1 MHHGAARPFSFLLIL
16 SALVLQTG
24 QASGQGGPTA
34 PRDGVRITRTG
45 TTDTIRAVR
54 ATGPIR
60 VDGRLDEPAWAVAP
74 PASNF
79 VQRDP
84 DEGEPGSERT
94 EVRVLYDD
102 DALYIGGRMFES
114 DPSRIR
120 ARLARRDEPIWNADV
135 LEFYID
141 SRNDGLSAFVFRIT
155 PAGALRDATMDA
167 NLGQDNS
174 WDAVWEGAAS
184 MDSLGWS
191 AEVRIPFGQLRY
203 STAPG
208 DSVWGIMFL
217 RLTAWRGEWAYLPA
231 RPKAAVQRPADF
243 ARLVGLSE
251 LPRRREVELI
261 PYAAARASRLE
272 RQSGNPFRTG
282 TQSDVSVGADLRY
295 GLTSNLTLSATVNP
309 DFGQVEVDPARINLT
324 QNELFFPERRPFF
337 VESAETFRFGQARVG
352 SLSPLTFHSLG
363 NISAMSGVLNPSSF
377 EAFHSRRIGRVP
389 QRDLTGQYDFVEMPE
404 DVTIGGAAKLTGRTT
419 RGLSLGLLDA
429 VTAREQARVFSVGG
443 VPVRETVEPQ
453 TNYLVARARQEMRE
467 GNTVLGGLLTAV
479 NRDMSDAGTAAVL
492 RRDAYFTG
500 IDLQHSWLQRMW
512 SFDAALGQSVV
523 AGTPEAIALTQRSP
537 VRYLQRPDRETMRF
551 DPARRRLSGTT
562 AHVGLARNAGQHWVG
577 NVFYRGVSPG
587 LEVNDVGFQTLA
599 GFHSASWSVAYK
611 EDAPGRLLRNYLFR
625 PYGFA
630 YWNWDGFLGRN
641 VAGLSAEATLSNFWQ
656 ILIRPEVSDGRLDA
670 FLSRGGPVMR
680 RADANRLEI
689 ALLSDRRTTL
699 TTDLGYTRETE
710 EIGSWHH
717 QFSSTFDWRPI
728 QQLRVALSPG
738 YAQRVNRAQHV
749 AQFADAD
756 AAATFDRR
764 YVFGSL
770 RYRELSVTSRLDWTF
785 SPRLS
790 LQLFAQP
797 LAAAGEFLDLKA
809 LASPGTLDFLMLG
822 EAEGT
827 LARNGQ
833 TVTFF
838 PAGAAFTIRDP
849 NFKTRTL
856 VGNAVARWEYR
867 PGSALFFVWQQRR
880 AGIGDDFGLHPT
892 RDIREVFSDRPQNI
906 FAVKG
911 TYWLR
916 W

>member
-1 MHHGAARPFSFLLIL
+1 MLHRAARPLSSFLVAC
-16 SALVLQTG
+16 ALALPADRADG
-24 QASGQGGPTA
+24 QLVAGGE
-34 PRDGVRITRTG
+34 GVRVTRTG
-45 TTDTIRAVR
+45 VADTIRAVR
-54 ATGPIR
+54 ASGPIR
-60 VDGRLDEPAWAVAP
+60 VDGRLDERAWAAAP
-74 PASNF
+74 PAGNF

-84 DEGEPGSERT
+84 DEGQPASERT

-102 DALYIGGRMFES
+102 EALYVGGRMFES
-114 DPSRIR
+114 DPGRIR

-174 WDAVWEGAAS
+174 WDAVWEGAATV
-184 MDSLGWS
+184 DSLGWS

-203 STAPG
+203 SAAPG

-217 RLTAWRGEWAYLPA
+217 RLIAWRGEWAYLPA

-243 ARLVGLSE
+243 ARLVGLSS
-251 LPRRREVELI
+251 LPGRREVELI
-261 PYAAARASRLE
+261 PYVAARTQRLE
-272 RQSGNPFRTG
+272 PQSGNPFRNG
-282 TQSDVSVGADLRY
+282 AQSDVTIGADVRY
-295 GLTSNLTLSATVNP
+295 GVTSNLTLSGTINP

-352 SLSPLTFHSLG
+352 ALSPLTFHSLG
-363 NISAMSGVLNPSSF
+363 NISSMSGLLNPSSF

-389 QRDLTGQYDFVEMPE
+389 QRDITAQYDFVEMPE
-404 DVTIGGAAKLTGRTT
+404 EVTIAGAAKLTGRTT
-419 RGLSLGLLDA
+419 RGLSIGLLNA
-429 VTAREQARVFSVGG
+429 VTAREQARAFTSAEGL
-443 VPVRETVEPQ
+443 RTEIVEPQ
-453 TNYLVARARQEMRE
+453 TNYLVARTRQEMRE

-479 NRDMSDAGTAAVL
+479 NRDVGDGATAAVL

-500 IDLQHSWLQRMW
+500 VDLQHSWLQRQW
-512 SFDAALGQSVV
+512 SFDAAFGHSLV

-562 AHVGLARNAGQHWVG
+562 THLGLARNAGQHWVG

-599 GFHSASWSVAYK
+599 GFHAASWSVAYK
-611 EDAPGRLLRNYLFR
+611 EDAPGRLLRNYLVR
-625 PYGFA
+625 PYGFT

-641 VAGLSAEATLSNFWQ
+641 VFGVSAEATLNSFWQ
-656 ILIRPEVSDGRLDA
+656 VLIRPELSDGRLDA
-670 FLSRGGPVMR
+670 FLSRGGPLMR
-680 RADANRLEI
+680 RTDANRLEI
-689 ALLSDRRTTL
+689 ALISDRRATL
-699 TTDLGYTRETE
+699 TTDLGYSRETDA
-710 EIGSWHH
+710 IGSWLH

-738 YAQRVNRAQHV
+738 YAQRVNRAQYV
-749 AQFADAD
+749 AQFADPD
-756 AAATFDRR
+756 ASETFGRR

-770 RYRELSVTSRLDWTF
+770 RFRELSVTSRLDWTF
-785 SPRLS
+785 SPRFS
-790 LQLFAQP
+790 VQLFAQP
-797 LAAAGEFLDLKA
+797 LAAAGEFLELKA
-809 LASPGTLDFLMLG
+809 LALPRTLDFQTLR
-822 EAEGT
+822 EADGT
-827 LARNGQ
+827 LARNAQ
-833 TVTFF
+833 AVTFF
-838 PAGAAFTIRDP
+838 PAGTAFTIPDP

-856 VGNAVARWEYR
+856 VGNAVLRWEYR

-880 AGIGDDFGLHPT
+880 SGLGDDFGLHAT
-892 RDIREVFSDRPQNI
+892 RDIRDVFSDRPQNI
-906 FAVKG
+906 FAIKG
-911 TYWLR
+911 TYWVK